1 VLPELIGVEGAEA
14 PETDPLSGVVIGDAT
29 VSASVTLNVK
39 AVVLLTLPPV
49 DVTTMGKLP
58 AGVDPVVL
66 MVSTVEQ
73 DGVQEAEDK
82 DAVAPEG
89 RPPVEN
95 ETG

>member
-14 PETDPLSGVVIGDAT
+14 PETDPLSDVVIGDAT
-29 VSASVTLNVK
+29 VNASVTLNVK